1 MSFNKYQWVKSV
13 EDEIFNQAEND
24 YIRTQDEAW
33 ELVNRM
39 IDDSITYYSD
49 CFDIIKELN
58 YFDWEG
64 SDLPVN
70 NICQAAYNA
79 LLDLAIE
86 RIDIEKNLYDV
97 Q

>member
-1 MSFNKYQWVKSV
+1 MSFNKYKWVQMV

-24 YIRTQDEAW
+24 IIRTQDDAW
-33 ELVNRM
+33 ELVNMM
-39 IDDSITYYSD
+39 IDDSTIYNSD

-58 YFDWEG
+58 YFDWEN
-64 SDLPVN
+64 SDLPVT
-70 NICQAAYNA
+70 NIRQAAYNA

-86 RIDIEKNLYDV
+86 KVEIEKNLYNV

>member
-1 MSFNKYQWVKSV
+1 MSFNKYKWVQMV

-24 YIRTQDEAW
+24 IIRTQDDAW
-33 ELVNRM
+33 ELVNMM
-39 IDDSITYYSD
+39 IDDSTIYNSD

-58 YFDWEG
+58 YFDWEN
-64 SDLPVN
+64 SDLPVT
-70 NICQAAYNA
+70 NIRQAAYNA

-86 RIDIEKNLYDV
+86 KVDIEKNLYNV

>member
-1 MSFNKYQWVKSV
+1 MSFNKYQWIQMV
-13 EDEIFNQAEND
+13 EDEIFDQADND
-24 YIRTQDEAW
+24 TIRTQDDAW
-33 ELVNRM
+33 ELVNTM
-39 IDDSITYYSD
+39 IDDSVIYTSD

-58 YFDWEG
+58 YYDWEH

-70 NICQAAYNA
+70 NIRQAAYNA

-86 RIDIEKNLYDV
+86 KINIEKNLYDV

>member
-1 MSFNKYQWVKSV
+1 MSFNKYQWVQMV
-13 EDEIFNQAEND
+13 EDEIFNQSEND
-24 YIRTQDEAW
+24 IIRTQDEAW
-33 ELVNRM
+33 ELINTM
-39 IDDSITYYSD
+39 IDDSTIYYSD

-58 YFDWEG
+58 YYSWED
-64 SDLPVN
+64 SELPIG

-86 RIDIEKNLYDV
+86 SINIEKSLYDV